1 MKIFALALLAL
12 GVAPG
17 LDQDGTPTRE
27 VRIYLLDRAT
37 PDRNLKDAVAVLTIE
52 QQTGRGKTFLL
63 PRVAKGT
70 PTPGEDRAPGL
81 IRGVPPT
88 PYFVEL
94 QTGEAAAAEPARA
107 EQAPEKG
114 KEETAGPPPGR
125 EVLERIHRHGVY
137 FARKIPAQ
145 VFSGSWTATV
155 TIRLGNLTFLS
166 EEFQG
171 PAPAGA
177 SAGDVA
183 AKVDQSLVQLRTKAQ
198 DQVGFMELKP
208 TAVRLRREL
217 GQLAPAG
224 FEDGS
229 GEFERHRQ
237 WCLALARRIDDA
249 VDRGENGIVID
260 LSQQCGP
267 RVGEMQSILTRM
279 RKETAP
285 PPADVPPV
293 K

>member
-1 MKIFALALLAL
+1 MNIFALALLAL
-12 GVAPG
+12 GLAPG
-17 LDQDGTPTRE
+17 LDQDGTPSRE

-52 QQTGRGKTFLL
+52 QPTGRGKTFLL

-70 PTPGEDRAPGL
+70 PTPGEDRATGL
-81 IRGVPPT
+81 IRGVQAT

-107 EQAPEKG
+107 DLPPEKG
-114 KEETAGPPPGR
+114 KEEAAAPPPGR

-155 TIRLGNLTFLS
+155 TIRLGNLTFSS

-171 PAPAGA
+171 QAPAGA
-177 SAGDVA
+177 ALVDVGE
-183 AKVDQSLVQLRTKAQ
+183 KVDQSLALLRTKAQ
-198 DQVGFMELKP
+198 DNVGFMDLKP
-208 TAVRLRREL
+208 AAVRLRREI

-249 VDRGENGIVID
+249 VDRGDNAVVID

-267 RVGEMQSILTRM
+267 RLRDMQSTLTRM

-285 PPADVPPV
+285 PPAEVPPV